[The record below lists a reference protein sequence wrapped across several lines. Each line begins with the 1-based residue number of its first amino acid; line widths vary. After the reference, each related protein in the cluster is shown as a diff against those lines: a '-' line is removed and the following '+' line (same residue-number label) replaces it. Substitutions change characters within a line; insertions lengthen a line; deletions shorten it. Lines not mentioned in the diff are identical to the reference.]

1 MLLGHK
7 KADSGQDLPAH
18 WSVISTI
25 EFLVFSH
32 CSTVLFLGIFT
43 YLKDGAGEKEAETKR
58 ERGGGRKREKVLFF
72 PLVLFTDSHS
82 PRVGHAEIMM

>member
-25 EFLVFSH
+25 EFSVFSH

-58 ERGGGRKREKVLFF
+58 EREGEGERGRKCSSFPWFSLQIATVLGWAM
-72 PLVLFTDSHS
+72 LKS
-82 PRVGHAEIMM
+82 